1 MYEMRGLCAPSEF
14 KPEVTEGTLIVFP
27 GYLDHLVP
35 LCQSDKPRTIVSF
48 NLIRTGNARE
58 IYRFLKLGNVMLSSE
73 LPTGRVSDAC

>member
-1 MYEMRGLCAPSEF
+1 MVYYVQFGPKGHKPTAFLNPMRLQVQMYEMRGLCAPSEF

-48 NLIRTGNARE
+48 NFDPDG
-58 IYRFLKLGNVMLSSE
+58 
-73 LPTGRVSDAC
+73 

>member
-48 NLIRTGNARE
+48 NFDPDG
-58 IYRFLKLGNVMLSSE
+58 
-73 LPTGRVSDAC
+73 